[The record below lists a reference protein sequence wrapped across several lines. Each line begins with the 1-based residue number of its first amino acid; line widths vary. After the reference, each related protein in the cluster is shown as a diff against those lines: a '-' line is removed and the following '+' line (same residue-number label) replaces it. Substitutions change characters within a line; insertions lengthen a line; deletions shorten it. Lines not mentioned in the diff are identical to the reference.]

1 MALALDLVFGEPPR
15 PFHPVVWAGKV
26 ISLLERGG
34 YHRRPLVQ
42 FLYGMAVTLF
52 TIALFAVPV
61 YFAVTYL
68 KEYSL
73 VAYVVVG
80 ALLLK
85 PAFCLKQQQQVVQKV
100 SRLLSSRK
108 PDEEPPELRKLF
120 STISR
125 DGQSLPRP
133 LIASASIRSLAENG
147 SDFFVAPL
155 FYFLFLGVPGAIAYR
170 VVNTL
175 DSMLGHH
182 GKYEYLGK
190 FAARLDDVLN
200 YIPARLTALLLV
212 LAAFLT
218 RMNGIMAWR
227 TALGE
232 YKKTE
237 SPNAGWPMAAMAGA
251 LGIRLE
257 KVGSYIIGEGG
268 AVPAAEATDASL
280 RVFQVA
286 MLIWAAICL
295 GAIAGMGLA

>member
-1 MALALDLVFGEPPR
+1 
-15 PFHPVVWAGKV
+15 
-26 ISLLERGG
+26 
-34 YHRRPLVQ
+34 
-42 FLYGMAVTLF
+42 MAVTLF
-52 TIALFAVPV
+52 TVALFAAPV
-61 YFAVTYL
+61 YFALTYL

-73 VAYVVVG
+73 VAYVIVG

-85 PAFCLKQQQQVVQKV
+85 PAFCLKQQQQVVRKV

-125 DGQSLPRP
+125 DGQNLHRP

-200 YIPARLTALLLV
+200 YIPARLTALMIV
-212 LAAFLT
+212 MAAYLS
-218 RMNGIMAWR
+218 RKNGRRAWR
-227 TALGE
+227 TTLGE
-232 YKKTE
+232 HNKTE

-257 KVGSYIIGEGG
+257 KVGSYIIGEAGS
-268 AVPAAEATDASL
+268 VPAAKATDGSL
-280 RVFQVA
+280 RIFQVA
-286 MLIWAAICL
+286 MLIWVAICL
-295 GAIAGMGLA
+295 GAIAATGLT